1 MGSNC
6 GCLYPTSNPASQQVA
21 QPKTYRSCRSH
32 RSHHTG
38 RSKVRFE
45 NIEPD
50 NESEGR
56 SEFNLMELAQDL
68 DEFIVQFEIKNGVL
82 TKRFTERPR
91 TEVDLDF
98 PSEVER
104 P

>member
-1 MGSNC
+1 
-6 GCLYPTSNPASQQVA
+6 
-21 QPKTYRSCRSH
+21 
-32 RSHHTG
+32 
-38 RSKVRFE
+38 
-45 NIEPD
+45 
-50 NESEGR
+50 
-56 SEFNLMELAQDL
+56 MELAQDL